1 MMEEPARSD
10 GRKRRVDGCGPR
22 LLIMFLIAVL
32 GFITSASI
40 FSLGMRIISTIA
52 AGIRWTGDFWADQF
66 PFILMAAIII
76 IGSLSVLRLVRL
88 LNE

>member
-1 MMEEPARSD
+1 MEEPARTD
-10 GRKRRVDGCGPR
+10 GRKQRVEGCGPR

-40 FSLGMRIISTIA
+40 FSLVMRIISTIA
-52 AGIRWTGDFWADQF
+52 AGMPWTGDFWADQF
-66 PFILMAAIII
+66 PFILMAAISV
-76 IGSLSVLRLVRL
+76 IGALSVLRLVRL